1 MLISTKVFTSIKH
14 LYKKITYSKKKINIY
29 IYTLKSSIKSKLTRC
44 QNHYCAFTV
53 HCKKLISLP
62 ANNRFVHLNQQME
75 SKLSPQ
81 GFDRHQH
88 SDNPNLIKKNQKTFD
103 LISQTLRKETVKA
116 VHPIKQCQIIQI
128 RQFFKTIKSVVII

>member
-14 LYKKITYSKKKINIY
+14 LYKKITYSQKKNIY

-88 SDNPNLIKKNQKTFD
+88 SDNPNLIKKKHQTFD
-103 LISQTLRKETVKA
+103 LKSQTLRKETVKA

>member
-14 LYKKITYSKKKINIY
+14 LYKKITYSKKKNIY

-88 SDNPNLIKKNQKTFD
+88 SDNPNLIKKTQTFD
-103 LISQTLRKETVKA
+103 LKSQTLRKETVKA

-128 RQFFKTIKSVVII
+128 RQFFKTIKSVVIN

>member
-14 LYKKITYSKKKINIY
+14 LYKKITYSKKKNNIY

-88 SDNPNLIKKNQKTFD
+88 SDNPNLIKKNQTFD
-103 LISQTLRKETVKA
+103 LKSQTLRKETVKA
-116 VHPIKQCQIIQI
+116 VYPIKQCQIIQI
-128 RQFFKTIKSVVII
+128 RHFFKTIKSVVII

>member
-14 LYKKITYSKKKINIY
+14 LYKKKSHTAKKKIY

-44 QNHYCAFTV
+44 QNHYCAFIV

-88 SDNPNLIKKNQKTFD
+88 SDSPNLIKNPNF
-103 LISQTLRKETVKA
+103 
-116 VHPIKQCQIIQI
+116 
-128 RQFFKTIKSVVII
+128 

>member
-14 LYKKITYSKKKINIY
+14 LYKKNHIQQKKKNIY

-44 QNHYCAFTV
+44 QNHYCAFIV

-62 ANNRFVHLNQQME
+62 ANNRFVHSNQQME
-75 SKLSPQ
+75 STLSPQ

-88 SDNPNLIKKNQKTFD
+88 SDNPNLIKNKPNF
-103 LISQTLRKETVKA
+103 
-116 VHPIKQCQIIQI
+116 
-128 RQFFKTIKSVVII
+128 

>member
-1 MLISTKVFTSIKH
+1 MLISTKVFTSKKH
-14 LYKKITYSKKKINIY
+14 LYKKITYSKKKIIY

-88 SDNPNLIKKNQKTFD
+88 SDNPNLIKKNQTFD
-103 LISQTLRKETVKA
+103 LKSQTLRKETVKA

>member
-14 LYKKITYSKKKINIY
+14 LYKKITYSKKKKY

-62 ANNRFVHLNQQME
+62 ANNRFVHLSQQME

-88 SDNPNLIKKNQKTFD
+88 SDNPNLIKKKPNF
-103 LISQTLRKETVKA
+103 
-116 VHPIKQCQIIQI
+116 
-128 RQFFKTIKSVVII
+128 

>member
-1 MLISTKVFTSIKH
+1 MLISTKVFTSKKH
-14 LYKKITYSKKKINIY
+14 LYKKITYSKKKIIY

-62 ANNRFVHLNQQME
+62 ANNRFVHSNQQME
-75 SKLSPQ
+75 STLSPQ

-88 SDNPNLIKKNQKTFD
+88 SDNPNLIKKTQTFD
-103 LISQTLRKETVKA
+103 LKSQTLRKETVKA

>member
-14 LYKKITYSKKKINIY
+14 LYKKITYSKKKIYIY
-29 IYTLKSSIKSKLTRC
+29 IHVYTLKSSIKSKLTRC

-62 ANNRFVHLNQQME
+62 ANNRFVHSNQQME
-75 SKLSPQ
+75 STLSPQ

-88 SDNPNLIKKNQKTFD
+88 FDNPNLIKKKHQTFD
-103 LISQTLRKETVKA
+103 LKSQTLRKETVKA

-128 RQFFKTIKSVVII
+128 RQFF